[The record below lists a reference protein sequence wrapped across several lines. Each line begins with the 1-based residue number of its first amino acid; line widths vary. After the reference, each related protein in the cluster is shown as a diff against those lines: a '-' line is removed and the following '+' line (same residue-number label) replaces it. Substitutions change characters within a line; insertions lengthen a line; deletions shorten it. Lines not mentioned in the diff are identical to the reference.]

1 MSRSARVVAR
11 LVLVMLGAL
20 APSAYAR
27 DASAQPQGTAP
38 PVWCVPGT
46 ALCAQGVGQGGGRAG
61 ATVGGGATG
70 QVGPGGV
77 QGQAQGQS
85 QAQAEAQAR
94 AQAEPRA
101 NAEAQARA
109 NAEAEARANAGA
121 NGGARGEATRPP
133 RREPPQ
139 RTAPPP
145 DEPVFRD
152 RGPAG
157 PPLAIG
163 ASPCLVGRVGVWSG
177 YHGGACFGLGL
188 RAYNGVGFELELVVL
203 GGGTLPT
210 LDILLRPTLVVP
222 LAGRTPYFDQLSLKI
237 GSTVVGGSI
246 PLEGSASYV
255 RFGGSIGL
263 GYDVA
268 LSDSL
273 DWRVLDASF
282 YAEVRVGSHR
292 GAYMDRLGDSWDLG
306 LSLSTGFLFH

>member
-11 LVLVMLGAL
+11 LVLVLLGVMV
-20 APSAYAR
+20 PSAYAR
-27 DASAQPQGTAP
+27 SASAQQGTTP

-46 ALCAQGVGQGGGRAG
+46 ALCASGVGQGRGRAG
-61 ATVGGGATG
+61 ATLGGSAIGE
-70 QVGPGGV
+70 VGPGGV
-77 QGQAQGQS
+77 QGQAQ
-85 QAQAEAQAR
+85 AQAGAQAR
-94 AQAEPRA
+94 AKAD
-101 NAEAQARA
+101 
-109 NAEAEARANAGA
+109 A
-121 NGGARGEATRPP
+121 NGGARGEATRPS
-133 RREPPQ
+133 RREPPE
-139 RTAPPP
+139 RTSLRSP
-145 DEPVFRD
+145 DEPVYRD
-152 RGPAG
+152 RAPSW
-157 PPLAIG
+157 PPLAVG

-246 PLEGSASYV
+246 PLEGSTGYV

-282 YAEVRVGSHR
+282 YAEVRVGSH
-292 GAYMDRLGDSWDLG
+292 GAAYMDRLGDSWDLG